1 MESLAAEAQSKAMTL
16 QQENEKLRVV
26 AQQAGEV
33 DALRAEVQR
42 LQRLEQDFNQFNAD
56 VEAFHLLQADVRD
69 LDVFRR
75 NKTAILHYMKLFP
88 KVVE

>member
-1 MESLAAEAQSKAMTL
+1 MTL